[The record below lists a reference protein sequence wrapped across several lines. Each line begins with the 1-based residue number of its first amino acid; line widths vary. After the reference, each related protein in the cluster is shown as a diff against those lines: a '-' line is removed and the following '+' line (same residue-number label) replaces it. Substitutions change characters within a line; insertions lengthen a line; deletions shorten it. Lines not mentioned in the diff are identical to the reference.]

1 MTWPVL
7 LAALLLPGLA
17 AAETRTLAPGDDVAA
32 AVAAAAPGDELILAA
47 GVHAGPVTLDRA
59 LVLRGEPDAVL
70 DGGNEGSVVTV
81 TAPGVTITG
90 LTIRGSGRDRA
101 AMDSG
106 VVLTKGAKGALV
118 ERNTLVDNLHGVHL
132 HGSPD
137 ATVRGN
143 AITGRTGRQADA
155 GNGVMIWN
163 APGALI
169 ENNDVRFGRD
179 GIFTRVS
186 KHDIFRNN
194 RFEKTR
200 FAIHYMYTSDSVIED
215 NVSIDNTVGYAIMFS
230 DRLKIVGNISDG
242 DRDLGLM
249 LNSSNRSEIRANR
262 VTGRELPAARWLTFS
277 QGAESQDGDG
287 MAPASGTSASD
298 MAIHAG
304 EDRIGPEKC
313 LFVFNANKNIL
324 ADNRFEGCGI
334 GIHFTAGAEGN
345 AVAGNAFIGNQT
357 QVKYVGTRTLD
368 WSADGRGNYWSDNA
382 AFDLDGDGIADGA
395 YRPNDI
401 VDRVMWTAPQARLLV
416 TSPAVQVIRWA
427 QSRFPATLPGGVVDS
442 APLMAP
448 PDLTP

>member
-1 MTWPVL
+1 MTRLVL

-17 AAETRTLAPGDDVAA
+17 AAEVRTLAPGDDL
-32 AVAAAAPGDELILAA
+32 AAAAAAAAAGDELVLSA
-47 GVHAGPVTLDRA
+47 GIHAGPVTLDRA
-59 LVLRGEPDAVL
+59 LTLRGEPGAVL
-70 DGGNEGSVVTV
+70 DGGGEGSVVTV
-81 TAPGVTITG
+81 TAPGVTIVG
-90 LTIRGSGRDRA
+90 LTIRGSGSDRA

-106 VVLTKGAKGALV
+106 VVLTKAAKGALV
-118 ERNTLVDNLHGVHL
+118 ERNTFVDNLHGVHL

-137 ATVRGN
+137 ATVRDN
-143 AITGRTGRQADA
+143 AITGRTGRQADS

-186 KHDIFRNN
+186 KNDVFRGN

-262 VTGRELPAARWLTFS
+262 VTGRELPAARWLTSS
-277 QGAESQDGDG
+277 QGAEDG
-287 MAPASGTSASD
+287 MAPASDTP
-298 MAIHAG
+298 IHAAS
-304 EDRIGPEKC
+304 DRIGPEKC
-313 LFVFNANKNIL
+313 LFVFNANKNIIE
-324 ADNRFEGCGI
+324 DNRFEGCGI

-382 AFDLDGDGIADGA
+382 AFDLDGDGIADAA

-401 VDRVMWTAPQARLLV
+401 IDRVMWTAPQARLLI

-427 QSRFPATLPGGVVDS
+427 QSRFPATLPGGVLDS

-448 PDLTP
+448 PPIDAQEHTP

>member
-1 MTWPVL
+1 MIRL
-7 LAALLLPGLA
+7 AFLAALLLPGLA
-17 AAETRTLAPGDDVAA
+17 AAEVRIVAPGDDLAA
-32 AVAAAAPGDELILAA
+32 AVAAAAPGDELVLSA
-47 GVHAGPVTLDRA
+47 GTHAGRLTLDRA
-59 LVLRGEPDAVL
+59 LTLRGEPGAVL
-70 DGGNEGSVVTV
+70 DGGNAGSVVTV

-90 LTIRGSGRDRA
+90 LGIRGSGGDRA
-101 AMDSG
+101 AMDAG
-106 VVLTKGAKGALV
+106 VLLTKGARGALV
-118 ERNTLVDNLHGVHL
+118 ERNTLVDNLHGVL
-132 HGSPD
+132 LQGSPD

-143 AITGRTGRQADA
+143 DITGRSGRQADA

-163 APGALI
+163 SPGALI
-169 ENNDVRFGRD
+169 EGNHVRLGRD
-179 GIFTRVS
+179 GVFVRVS
-186 KHDIFRNN
+186 KKDTFRGN

-200 FAIHYMYTSDSVIED
+200 FAIHYMYTSDSLIED

-230 DRLKIVGNISDG
+230 DRVRIVGNVSDG
-242 DRDLGLM
+242 DRDLGVM
-249 LNSSNRSEIRANR
+249 LNSSNKSEVIGNR

-277 QGAESQDGDG
+277 QGADDD
-287 MAPASGTSASD
+287 MPPASDAPVV
-298 MAIHAG
+298 HADR
-304 EDRIGPEKC
+304 DRIGPEKC
-313 LFVFNANKNIL
+313 LFIFNANKGVIE
-324 ADNRFEGCGI
+324 DNRFESCAI

-357 QVKYVGTRTLD
+357 QVKYVGTRTLE

-401 VDRVMWTAPQARLLV
+401 IDRVMWTAPQARLLL

-448 PDLTP
+448 PESP

>member
-1 MTWPVL
+1 
-7 LAALLLPGLA
+7 
-17 AAETRTLAPGDDVAA
+17 
-32 AVAAAAPGDELILAA
+32 
-47 GVHAGPVTLDRA
+47 
-59 LVLRGEPDAVL
+59 
-70 DGGNEGSVVTV
+70 
-81 TAPGVTITG
+81 
-90 LTIRGSGRDRA
+90 
-101 AMDSG
+101 MDSG

-118 ERNTLVDNLHGVHL
+118 ERNTFVDNLHGVRL

-137 ATVRGN
+137 ATVRDN
-143 AITGRTGRQADA
+143 AITGRTGRQADS

-186 KHDIFRNN
+186 KHDVFRGN

-230 DRLKIVGNISDG
+230 DRLKIVGNVSDG
-242 DRDLGLM
+242 DRDHGLM
-249 LNSSNRSEIRANR
+249 LNSSNRSEIRGNR
-262 VTGRELPAARWLTFS
+262 VTGRELPAARWLTSS
-277 QGAESQDGDG
+277 QGADEG
-287 MAPASGTSASD
+287 MAPASDTP
-298 MAIHAG
+298 IHAG
-304 EDRIGPEKC
+304 GDRIGPEKC
-313 LFVFNANKNIL
+313 LFVFNANKNIIE
-324 ADNRFEGCGI
+324 DNRFEGCGI

-382 AFDLDGDGIADGA
+382 AFDLDGDGIADAA

-401 VDRVMWTAPQARLLV
+401 IDRVMWTAPQARLLI

-427 QSRFPATLPGGVVDS
+427 QSRFPATLPGGVLDS

-448 PDLTP
+448 PPIDAQEHTP